1 MDGNMSS
8 VANQSGTSSMMGEL
22 LLLSRI
28 WCIVYIVQSVST
40 SSISEYLNSIFACL
54 VIVIVSVYCFAKVKV
69 GEAIT
74 TYSHLYLVSVNHLFS
89 FSLVCFWADFDALL
103 MGTCPQCVSQHLFKE
118 DRQLCKFSNKKFC
131 KLSKGKGGTTYPL
144 HPCLHLFLPTSAAKN
159 DQFIY
164 EDIFSE
170 ENTAQSVTCANET
183 TSWIFSQYSL
193 KSVTHLMTWVIPLGM
208 STVSCSINQ
217 RI

>member
-28 WCIVYIVQSVST
+28 WCIVYIVESVST

-74 TYSHLYLVSVNHLFS
+74 TYSHLYLVLVKHL
-89 FSLVCFWADFDALL
+89 FSLVCFGSSFEQIL
-103 MGTCPQCVSQHLFKE
+103 MHYWWEHVHSVSVSISSRKIDSVASSAIKKSFASSARAKVEQHI
-118 DRQLCKFSNKKFC
+118 LCI
-131 KLSKGKGGTTYPL
+131 
-144 HPCLHLFLPTSAAKN
+144 PCLHLFHC
-159 DQFIY
+159 Q
-164 EDIFSE
+164 
-170 ENTAQSVTCANET
+170 
-183 TSWIFSQYSL
+183 
-193 KSVTHLMTWVIPLGM
+193 HLQQRM
-208 STVSCSINQ
+208 INLY
-217 RI
+217 